1 MENHTQG
8 VTVCVRVRT
17 SGLAFFRFKLQV
29 TVVIASK
36 KVLPRDVIVMGDFVV
51 LMREFKTA
59 VCTFCGGF
67 MLADL
72 IC

>member
-1 MENHTQG
+1 
-8 VTVCVRVRT
+8 VITVIT
-17 SGLAFFRFKLQV
+17 
-29 TVVIASK
+29 ASK
-36 KVLPRDVIVMGDFVV
+36 KVLACDVIVMGDFVV
-51 LMREFKTA
+51 LMREFKAA